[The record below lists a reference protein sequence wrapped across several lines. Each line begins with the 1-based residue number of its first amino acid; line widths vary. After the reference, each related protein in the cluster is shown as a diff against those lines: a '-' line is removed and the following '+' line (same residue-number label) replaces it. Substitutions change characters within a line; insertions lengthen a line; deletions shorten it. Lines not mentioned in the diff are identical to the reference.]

1 MRYCP
6 NCGSP
11 CSDENQFCHSC
22 GERLSKPQNTYTQP
36 NQGTTY
42 EAPSNEP
49 VVSKKNA
56 IIAFVFGLVNVELV
70 LFCIFPYLCFFF
82 FPACL
87 VFSIIGMKKANKY
100 VNEAGMSHPLAKI
113 GKILCLVTLI
123 VACVFFV
130 LGMIFSFV
138 PEAATAFYESFLES
152 YGFDINDFTT
162 DSGYNGD
169 GSYGGGFYTIF
180 RC

>member
-11 CSDENQFCHSC
+11 CGENKQFCHNC
-22 GERLSKPQNTYTQP
+22 GEKLSRPQSNTYTP
-36 NQGTTY
+36 QGQGYT
-42 EAPSNEP
+42 APSNEP

-56 IIAFVFGLVNVELV
+56 IIAFVFGLVNIELV

-152 YGFDINDFTT
+152 YGFDISDFST